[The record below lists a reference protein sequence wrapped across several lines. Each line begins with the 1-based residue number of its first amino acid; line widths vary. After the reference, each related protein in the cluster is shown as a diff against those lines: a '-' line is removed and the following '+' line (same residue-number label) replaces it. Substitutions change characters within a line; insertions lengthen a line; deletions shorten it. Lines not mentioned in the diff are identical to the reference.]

1 MPIRLLLSAAT
12 KFADLVDEKFPDLVD
27 EKFTDLVDE
36 KFTDLVDEK
45 FADLVDES
53 LKDPARITKSSRR
66 DPHGRR
72 QLTRG

>member
-1 MPIRLLLSAAT
+1 LDDVKADDSARRDLKTMMMTSLFLVADLVLLLLAAA
-12 KFADLVDEKFPDLVD
+12 KFADLVDEN
-27 EKFTDLVDE
+27 
-36 KFTDLVDEK
+36 
-45 FADLVDES
+45 